1 MRKNNNYLSD
11 QEFEDFLK
19 HIGGIKS
26 AYRLDLEPSTER
38 YSVGVG
44 NGWLG
49 IIQRLFETL
58 IKLGWN
64 REVLQI
70 KEKFG
75 GLRLYLNDVPENY
88 YHFIEQ
94 AEKDSYEICE
104 VCGEPGEQ
112 SKINGWIFAL
122 CEEHRDEKLYVD
134 YEGKKYLKKL
144 KEPVLKGDIYFN
156 ALTNKIEIC
165 DKDNFFDPWSLK
177 VVEVLTIKEDND
189 VN

>member
-11 QEFEDFLK
+11 QEFEDFLE

-26 AYRLDLEPSTER
+26 GYRTDLEPTTKR

-64 REVLQI
+64 KEVLNI

-75 GLRLYLNDVPENY
+75 GMSIFLSDIPENS
-88 YHFIEQ
+88 YHFIIE
-94 AEKDSYEICE
+94 AERQSFSVCEI
-104 VCGEPGEQ
+104 CGEPGEQ
-112 SKINGWIFAL
+112 HKISGWIHTL
-122 CEEHRDEKLYVD
+122 CDEHRDEKLYVD
-134 YEGKKYLKKL
+134 YKGKTYLKKL
-144 KEPVLKGDIYFN
+144 KEPILSGDTYFN
-156 ALTNKIEIC
+156 VITNTIEIC
-165 DKDNFFDPWSLK
+165 DTDNFFDPWSIK
-177 VVEVLTIKEDND
+177 VVDI
-189 VN
+189 

>member
-1 MRKNNNYLSD
+1 MKKNNNYLSD

-26 AYRLDLEPSTER
+26 GYRTDLEPTTKR
-38 YSVGVG
+38 HSVGVE

-64 REVLQI
+64 KEVLDI

-75 GLRLYLNDVPENY
+75 GMSIFLSEIPENSH
-88 YHFIEQ
+88 HFIIE
-94 AEKDSYEICE
+94 AERQSFSVCE
-104 VCGEPGEQ
+104 VCGELGEQ
-112 SKINGWIFAL
+112 HRINGWIFTL

-134 YEGKKYLKKL
+134 YEGKKYLKKI

>member
-75 GLRLYLNDVPENY
+75 GLRIYLNDVPENY

-112 SKINGWIFAL
+112 SKINGWIFTL

-134 YEGKKYLKKL
+134 YEGKKYLKKI

-165 DKDNFFDPWSLK
+165 DKDKFFDPWSLK

>member
-11 QEFEDFLK
+11 QEFEDFLN

-26 AYRLDLEPSTER
+26 GYRTDLEPTTKR
-38 YSVGVG
+38 HSVDVG

-49 IIQRLFETL
+49 ILQRLFETL
-58 IKLGWN
+58 INLGWN
-64 REVLQI
+64 REILQI

-75 GLRLYLNDVPENY
+75 GLRVYLNDVPENS

-94 AEKDSYEICE
+94 AERYSHEICE

-112 SKINGWIFAL
+112 HRINGWVFTL
-122 CEEHRDEKLYVD
+122 CDEHRDEKLYVD
-134 YEGKKYLKKL
+134 YEGKKYLKKI
-144 KEPVLKGDIYFN
+144 KEPILNGDIYFN
-156 ALTNKIEIC
+156 AMTNTIEIC
-165 DKDNFFDPWSLK
+165 NKDNFFDPWSLK
-177 VVEVLTIKEDND
+177 VVEVLTINDSDD